1 MELQLYLPM
10 FIIILAN
17 VLYHNLV
24 KITPANANAYLSM
37 GVAYGIAM
45 LTTFTLYF
53 FNGPKFSEDFSNL
66 NPVSYLLGLA
76 IVGIE
81 LGYLFLYRSGFKI
94 SSSSLIANITVA
106 ILLIIIGVFLYH
118 EQISI
123 KQLFGISLCLGGLLL
138 VKG

>member
-1 MELQLYLPM
+1 
-10 FIIILAN
+10 
-17 VLYHNLV
+17 
-24 KITPANANAYLSM
+24 
-37 GVAYGIAM
+37 
-45 LTTFTLYF
+45 
-53 FNGPKFSEDFSNL
+53 
-66 NPVSYLLGLA
+66 
-76 IVGIE
+76 VGIE

-123 KQLFGISLCLGGLLL
+123 KQLLGISLCLGGLLL